1 MECNAIL
8 GNQYRVTGNGKAWG
22 ARFHTFSIGDIV
34 ECIGDEE
41 SKIPKFQNK
50 YGDSQYVHL
59 EDLEPALCLEM
70 PPHRTLDELIIQ
82 WASDRN
88 ILEGSTR
95 KDQMTKLMEE
105 IGELAGWIA
114 RGNEYKVK
122 DSIGDALVV
131 LTIIAKQSGTSIEE
145 CLNLAWNE
153 IKDRK
158 GKMVDGIFIK
168 DELWT
173 ITYS

>member
-1 MECNAIL
+1 MLEKPVV
-8 GNQYRVTGNGKAWG
+8 GNIYRVISNVGIRGEKYHYIDVGELVICIDDDGTEMREYRAIGKEDTQ
-22 ARFHTFSIGDIV
+22 FIHS
-34 ECIGDEE
+34 
-41 SKIPKFQNK
+41 
-50 YGDSQYVHL
+50 H
-59 EDLEPALCLEM
+59 DLELVDC
-70 PPHRTLDELIIQ
+70 RTYTPRSTVYERIIQ
-82 WASDRN
+82 WADDRN

-105 IGELAGWIA
+105 IGELASGIA
-114 RGNEYKVK
+114 KGNELLVK

-131 LTIIAKQSGTSIEE
+131 LTIIAEQSGTNIAE

-168 DELWT
+168 EGNQ
-173 ITYS
+173 

>member
-1 MECNAIL
+1 MIENPVV
-8 GNQYRVTGNGKAWG
+8 GNTYRVVSNADDFGDGY
-22 ARFHTFSIGDIV
+22 HYVDIGDLV
-34 ECIGDEE
+34 VCIDNDGWRMCEYRAVGTG
-41 SKIPKFQNK
+41 ST
-50 YGDSQYVHL
+50 QYIYNH
-59 EDLEPALCLEM
+59 DLESVYTIEHT
-70 PPHRTLDELIIQ
+70 PHSIVYERIIQ

-105 IGELAGWIA
+105 IGELASGIA
-114 RGNEYKVK
+114 KGKEQLVK

-131 LTIIAKQSGTSIEE
+131 LTIIAEQSGTSIAE

-158 GKMVDGIFIK
+158 GKMVDGIFVK
-168 DELWT
+168 EGG
-173 ITYS
+173 

>member
-8 GNQYRVTGNGKAWG
+8 GNKYRVTGNGKDCG
-22 ARFHTFSIGDIV
+22 RKFHIFNIGDVV

-41 SKIPKFQNK
+41 SRMPKFQNE
-50 YGDSQYVHL
+50 YGLPQYVHL
-59 EDLEPALCLEM
+59 GDVEPVLCLEM
-70 PPHRTLDELIIQ
+70 RLHQTLDELVIQ
-82 WASDRN
+82 WAADRN

-105 IGELAGWIA
+105 IGELASGIA
-114 RGNEYKVK
+114 KGKEPLVK

-131 LTIIAKQSGTSIEE
+131 LIILAKQSGTSIEE

-168 DELWT
+168 DE
-173 ITYS
+173 